1 VTTHSFHS
9 DAADELEEAAV
20 FYESGVAGLGKSFL
34 DEVHR
39 TVSLIERY
47 PDAGAAIE
55 RNLRRVRLDRFPYA
69 VVYRRADDAV
79 VIIALAHQRRRPGYW
94 RGRK

>member
-1 VTTHSFHS
+1 MTTHSFHN

-20 FYESGVAGLGKSFL
+20 FYESRVAGLGKSL
-34 DEVHR
+34 VNEVER

-47 PDAGAAIE
+47 PDAGAAVG
-55 RNLRRVRLDRFPYA
+55 RNRRRVRLDRFPYS
-69 VVYRRADDAV
+69 VVYRKTADTL

>member
-1 VTTHSFHS
+1 MTIHSFHS

-20 FYESGVAGLGKSFL
+20 FYESRVAGLGKSFL
-34 DEVHR
+34 DEVER
-39 TVSLIERY
+39 TVSLIGRY
-47 PDAGAAIE
+47 PEAGAGIG
-55 RNLRRVRLDRFPYA
+55 RNLRRVRLDRFPYS
-69 VVYRRADDAV
+69 VVYRRVGDTV